1 MILAAAVILLQMQA
15 LSPKAGAAV
24 ASRQD
29 TVTYAENIP
38 APAPFGAFSPS
49 VPASGA
55 PITRPAENAAHLLNL
70 PDNDG
75 TKTTSKPVPV
85 LPDANT
91 QVLSGVYV
99 PDHFESLPPLPNKHY
114 GVMKS
119 GADKR
124 LSQAIAQSSAA
135 TFSRALRRLKIGR
148 RSTENTRPGNPEGDS
163 SSPNGQILL
172 TSQ

>member
-1 MILAAAVILLQMQA
+1 MILAAAVILFQMQA
-15 LSPKAGAAV
+15 LPPKAGAAV
-24 ASRQD
+24 ASRQEA
-29 TVTYAENIP
+29 VKYAENIP
-38 APAPFGAFSPS
+38 APAPFDAFSPI

-55 PITRPAENAAHLLNL
+55 PIARPAGNGAHLLNL

-75 TKTTSKPVPV
+75 TKTTPKPV

-91 QVLSGVYV
+91 QILSGVYV
-99 PDHFESLPPLPNKHY
+99 PDHFEPLPPLPDKHY
-114 GVMKS
+114 GVVKS

-148 RSTENTRPGNPEGDS
+148 RSTEAARAGSPEGDS
-163 SSPNGQILL
+163 PKPNGQILL

>member
-1 MILAAAVILLQMQA
+1 MILAAAVILFQMQA
-15 LSPKAGAAV
+15 LPPKAGASV
-24 ASRQD
+24 ASRGEA
-29 TVTYAENIP
+29 VTYAENIP
-38 APAPFGAFSPS
+38 GPALFSPLS
-49 VPASGA
+49 P
-55 PITRPAENAAHLLNL
+55 NL

-75 TKTTSKPVPV
+75 TKMTSKPVPV

-91 QVLSGVYV
+91 QILSGVYV
-99 PDHFESLPPLPNKHY
+99 PDHFEPLPPLPYKHY
-114 GVMKS
+114 GVVKS

-148 RSTENTRPGNPEGDS
+148 RSTEAARAGSPEGDS
-163 SSPNGQILL
+163 PKPNGQILL

>member
-1 MILAAAVILLQMQA
+1 MILATAVILLQMQA

-24 ASRQD
+24 ASRQEA
-29 TVTYAENIP
+29 VTYAENIP
-38 APAPFGAFSPS
+38 APAPFGAFSPI

-55 PITRPAENAAHLLNL
+55 PIARPAENGAYVLNL

-91 QVLSGVYV
+91 QILSGVYV
-99 PDHFESLPPLPNKHY
+99 PDHFEPLPPLPDKHY
-114 GVMKS
+114 GVVKS

-124 LSQAIAQSSAA
+124 LSQAIAQSSAT
-135 TFSRALRRLKIGR
+135 TFNRALRRLKIAR
-148 RSTENTRPGNPEGDS
+148 RSTENTRAGNPEGDS
-163 SSPNGQILL
+163 LSPNSQILL